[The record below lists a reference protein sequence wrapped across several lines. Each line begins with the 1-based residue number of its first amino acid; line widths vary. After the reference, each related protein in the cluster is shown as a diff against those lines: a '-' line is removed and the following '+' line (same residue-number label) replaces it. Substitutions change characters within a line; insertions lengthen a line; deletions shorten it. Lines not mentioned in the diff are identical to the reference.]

1 MSRYEIQST
10 VTEGPHEGKWKIAYG
25 FDHPTQ
31 SYFISGEIVE
41 RHGTRAEYA
50 LPYWETGGK
59 SVILDSPFWS
69 DIESTNIDHA
79 TSIALDLPF

>member
-10 VTEGPHEGKWKIAYG
+10 VTEGPHEGKWKVAYG

-31 SYFISGEIVE
+31 AYFISGEKLG
-41 RHGTRAEYA
+41 RHGVINA

-59 SVILDSPFWS
+59 AVILDSPFWS

-79 TSIALDLPF
+79 PSIALDLPF